1 MKKKY
6 IVIGLLS
13 VGVGL
18 MVLSVVL
25 TIMAAKNVSII
36 GGVGWPTL
44 WVLFT
49 TRNRGLY
56 FLLARLGIYAVL
68 SAIVVGLIKKKSK

>member
-1 MKKKY
+1 
-6 IVIGLLS
+6 
-13 VGVGL
+13 
-18 MVLSVVL
+18 
-25 TIMAAKNVSII
+25 MAAKNVSII
-36 GGVGWPTL
+36 GGVGWTTL
-44 WVLFT
+44 WLLFT

>member
-25 TIMAAKNVSII
+25 TIIAAKNVSII

-44 WVLFT
+44 WLLFR

-56 FLLARLGIYAVL
+56 FLLARLGICAVL